1 MTFYPYYNRN
11 GSLSPSERPL
21 MELADR
27 VDRRELVKCFEAA
40 LHGDGVRVEKWFV
53 FALVRRGEAGGDE

>member
-1 MTFYPYYNRN
+1 
-11 GSLSPSERPL
+11 
-21 MELADR
+21 MELANR